1 MDVIVNSPSVNNIGV
16 SDSTSDVS
24 SSDNLDLWTIERI
37 LNWSKSYLEEK
48 CNDSNLQNARLD
60 VELLLSNVLSVE
72 RIQLYLDL
80 KKPLSKDERDRFKVL
95 LRRRILGEPIAY
107 ILGYKDFYR
116 SRFKVDKSVLIPRP
130 ETEQIVDVALNLLS
144 PGDVKKSIL
153 DIGTGSGCICL
164 SIAKERPNLQFQAI
178 DISQDAISVAVQ
190 NSELLGLTN
199 VSFQESDFF
208 EFLKIDQRKWDLIV
222 SNPPY
227 IRMSDSHLLSPSVKD
242 FEPSKALFDIHAQ
255 NSLADGLTFYRYIAQ
270 FAMKALHT
278 GGTVVIE
285 CGQGQSTII
294 VDIFKSA
301 GLREVKVFK
310 DLANIER
317 IISAML

>member
-1 MDVIVNSPSVNNIGV
+1 MDVTVNSPSVNNIGV

-80 KKPLSKDERDRFKVL
+80 KKPLSKDERDRFKIL

-130 ETEQIVDVALNLLS
+130 ETEQIIDVALSLLS
-144 PGDVKKSIL
+144 PDDVEKSIL

-164 SIAKERPNLQFQAI
+164 SIAKERPNLQYQAI

-208 EFLKIDQRKWDLIV
+208 EFMKIDQRKWDLIV

-227 IRMSDSHLLSPSVKD
+227 IPLSDSLLLSPSVKD
-242 FEPSKALFDIHAQ
+242 FEPSMALFDVHPQ
-255 NSLADGLTFYRYIAQ
+255 NGLADGLTFYRYIAQ
-270 FAMKALHT
+270 FAIGALHP

-294 VDIFKSA
+294 MDIFKSA